1 MKKLI
6 IVALA
11 LVLSLPSFAQ
21 LNVKKSVVG
30 KPVEEC
36 VISMQWAWIYLHNN
50 SHWLVLKSSNQFDD
64 WYWIRLG
71 TTKAQCVETANQ
83 LKELAETITDTDVYY
98 IDNGQGEQ
106 FRVTQY
112 KALGIDGL
120 WFAADGRA
128 GGGNIQM
135 PYIKKVC
142 RWCEALTD
150 K

>member
-11 LVLSLPSFAQ
+11 LFVSLSSFAQ
-21 LNVKKSVVG
+21 LKVQKSIVD
-30 KPVEEC
+30 KPVQEY
-36 VISMQWAWIYLHNN
+36 VVSMQWAWIYLHGN
-50 SHWLVLKSSNQFDD
+50 SHWLVLKSSNQFDN
-64 WYWIRLG
+64 WYWLRLG
-71 TTKAQCVETANQ
+71 TTKAECVATANQ
-83 LKELAETITDTDVYY
+83 LKELAETIGESDAYE
-98 IDNGQGEQ
+98 IDNGRGEM

-120 WFAADGRA
+120 WFSSADRA

-142 RWCEALTD
+142 RWCEELTD